1 MLRDAIASKDVAV
14 RFDVDVMED
23 FIGAYKVPALALTV
37 GRERVE
43 SLPKGVT
50 LIGAAGRVDLR
61 GDRDTVTLLQDT
73 PDPES
78 GWTVVLQRVP
88 HRNTVGL
95 DRESLKDALERVM
108 LPLP

>member
-1 MLRDAIASKDVAV
+1 MAPT
-14 RFDVDVMED
+14 RFRHS
-23 FIGAYKVPALALTV
+23 LTV